1 MMDPDVLAPKFE
13 KDRTYAFFEVVDGRL
28 VTPMSDPMDYEYP
41 FDYRFDAESD
51 ALEFL
56 YDWLLDNPDERETV
70 AEWVLVEQTRKVVR
84 GVDIRE
90 WIS

>member
-1 MMDPDVLAPKFE
+1 MTDPDAIAPKFE
-13 KDRTYAFFEVVDGRL
+13 KDVTYAFFEVIDGRL
-28 VTPMSDPMDYEYP
+28 VTPFADPYVYEYS
-41 FDYRFDAESD
+41 FDYRFDTESD

-56 YDWLLDNPDERETV
+56 HEYVADNPEHAEYV
-70 AEWVLVEQTRKVVR
+70 ATWVLVKQTRKVLR